1 MIHDARARQ
10 RRHRAGAA
18 IVLAAAAAG
27 ALLLASGGSGAGRG
41 ISHRPAHR
49 RPPGRQAAGGAQL
62 RPVVVMRGLRR
73 SAAYA
78 ADGSLYVTQQL
89 NAYGLA
95 PVDALWRVSPASGR
109 IRASRPLDGTF
120 SQALMASGS
129 LWVTS
134 TSGARSWLW
143 RLDPASLAVDERLLL
158 GSNGDGSGE
167 AAPTLTAAGGW
178 LWIGD
183 LDRLIRVSS
192 ATGAVTETIHVP
204 GAGGIGVASNPSGG
218 VLLDSEG
225 RQIAHIQRRDPRT
238 GRLLRQSAPIGSVSF
253 PYVGGVY
260 GDSVWV
266 SNATGMAGYVQR
278 FSLATLKPTRFAGAK
293 PHPGVTMPAG
303 DPRGQRHQG
312 ADARRD
318 PMGHP
323 AGRRAPAQLLR
334 QPAQRGDPCIASV
347 RTRGAAAH
355 RRGRSRL
362 LRPERASSLRD
373 ARLREDQPA
382 LLRQGRHLAAPVAA
396 RAARTLCVWY
406 AG

>member
-293 PHPGVTMPAG
+293 PHPGVTMPPAIL
-303 DPRGQRHQG
+303 G
-312 ADARRD
+312 ANGIRAQMLD
-318 PMGHP
+318 GILWVTQP
-323 AGRRAPAQLLR
+323 AGGRQLNYCANPLNGATRASLQFGPEAQLLTAGAGHVYYV
-334 QPAQRGDPCIASV
+334 QNAQARYATLDSV
-347 RTRGAAAH
+347 RISPR
-355 RRGRSRL
+355 
-362 LRPERASSLRD
+362 
-373 ARLREDQPA
+373 
-382 LLRQGRHLAAPVAA
+382 
-396 RAARTLCVWY
+396 C
-406 AG
+406 